1 MNMKKILIICS
12 GVAAGMLSA
21 CDPIEDRESLGAP
34 LSSSQ
39 LQYSITQQPGYDNQ
53 VFMENQT
60 PSTIPY
66 WDFVIGTSTRQKD
79 TVVFPFGGDYWIKYT
94 AFGRGGSV
102 IDSTQITVS
111 ENDPEYFSDPSWELL
126 TNGTT
131 GKYWK
136 LVRVSLGPAS
146 NYKSVWADVNWWA
159 PEAYNWD
166 DSAYF
171 DLNGG
176 FHFKR
181 FHNGVVTE
189 SKFDL
194 DTNEVIP
201 GAAIPDPGQSILIAN
216 PNQLPVKDG
225 SGEMAEI
232 NKAKYRIYKLNADTL
247 IVGQGAYYTA
257 SRTTEDWSYYH
268 WYVPVK

>member
-1 MNMKKILIICS
+1 MKKIQFALF
-12 GVAAGMLSA
+12 GLAGA
-21 CDPIEDRESLGAP
+21 FFFGCDPVEDRETMGEP
-34 LSSSQ
+34 LSSAD

-53 VFMENQT
+53 VYLQNET
-60 PSTIPY
+60 PQVIPY
-66 WDFVIGTSTRQKD
+66 WDYVIGTSTRAKD

-94 AFGRGGSV
+94 AFGKGGSTT
-102 IDSTQITVS
+102 DSTMITVTD
-111 ENDPEYFSDPSWELL
+111 NDPEYFNDPSWQLL
-126 TNGTT
+126 TNGME

-136 LVRVSLGPAS
+136 LVRVSLGPAT
-146 NYKSVWADVNWWA
+146 NYESVWGDVSWWSAD
-159 PEAYNWD
+159 AYNWN

-181 FHNGVVTE
+181 FHNGEVTE

-194 DTNEVIP
+194 NTHEVLT
-201 GAAIPDPGQSILIAN
+201 GAIIPDPGQSIFIPN

-225 SGEMAEI
+225 SNEMAEI
-232 NKAKYRIYKLNADTL
+232 NKTKYRIYKLTADTL
-247 IVGQGAYYTA
+247 IVGQGSYYTA
-257 SRTTEDWSYYH
+257 NRTTEDWSYYH